1 MSLITSDHDKDQD
14 ILFFWDRVR
23 DQGVARSQQ
32 ACPYGSHW
40 QLSEES
46 TVLWSHKS
54 QQIWR
59 HGDGFNPKWRDEI
72 VIAIGFLLAQ
82 TYSLAIENG
91 RENMMMVGGNQE
103 RAKGLNIL
111 APSLSASYSNL

>member
-1 MSLITSDHDKDQD
+1 MAATGSCP
-14 ILFFWDRVR
+14 
-23 DQGVARSQQ
+23 RSQQ
-32 ACPYGSHW
+32 FSG
-40 QLSEES
+40 LIK
-46 TVLWSHKS
+46 LS